1 MVSVLPS
8 LHGSHVGPSDRN
20 NFLSLGMRP
29 QAKPQLLPSEVKQE
43 GPEVAGGVF
52 CIHSCGRGH
61 RDEDLIT
68 CTKFKQAALVD
79 GVKGVLAVWRP
90 TFGPHTLQE
99 LNRPSV
105 GSLLVDTLHHLV
117 ADRSRLVIVHG
128 EGEITEVDLGVQVV
142 AACARNTQAAVG
154 HGHVVQVGAKTLVP
168 PGTDRMA
175 T

>member
-1 MVSVLPS
+1 M
-8 LHGSHVGPSDRN
+8 
-20 NFLSLGMRP
+20 
-29 QAKPQLLPSEVKQE
+29 
-43 GPEVAGGVF
+43 
-52 CIHSCGRGH
+52 
-61 RDEDLIT
+61 
-68 CTKFKQAALVD
+68 
-79 GVKGVLAVWRP
+79 KGVLAVWRP
-90 TFGPHTLQE
+90 TFGAHTLQE

-117 ADRSRLVIVHG
+117 ADRTRVITVHG

-175 T
+175 TGLVKVGLGVKDVVPGIVRKKMQQNLITSVNRHIAHSCFC